1 MEQFGDLYSRYYD
14 LLYRDKDYQNEV
26 DYVDSLI
33 KNSGRPVKTI
43 LDMGCGTGRHAEIF
57 CNKGYK
63 VHGVDFSEDM
73 LKVAK
78 TRCYGKEE
86 QLSFSHSSIQN
97 LMLNE
102 KFDVII
108 SLFHVMSYQCG
119 NDDLIKAIEVAKS
132 HLNSGG
138 IFIFD
143 FWYGPAVLT
152 SPPVVKVKALEDD
165 KVKVTRLASPTLSAQ
180 SNTVNVDFD
189 IFIQNKV
196 DGQISN
202 MQESHNMRYFFDF
215 ELEMICRKVGL
226 NVEKKYEWM
235 SDKTPDFE
243 SWNVVWVVKTL

>member
-14 LLYRDKDYQNEV
+14 LLYQDKDYQKEV
-26 DYVDSLI
+26 DYVDGLI
-33 KNSGRPVKTI
+33 KTFGRPVKKI

-57 CNKGYK
+57 CDKGYV
-63 VHGVDFSEDM
+63 VHGIDFSEDM

-78 TRCYGKEE
+78 TRCYGKEDK
-86 QLSFSHSSIQN
+86 LSFGHSSIQN
-97 LMLNE
+97 LALDE

-152 SPPVVKVKALEDD
+152 SPPNVRAKVLEDD
-165 KVKVTRLASPTLSAQ
+165 KVKVTRLASPTLIAQ
-180 SNTVNVDFD
+180 SNIVNVDFD
-189 IFIQNKV
+189 IFIRNKD
-196 DGQISN
+196 DGRISN

-215 ELEMICRKVGL
+215 ELEMISREVGL
-226 NVEKKYEWM
+226 SVEKKYEWM
-235 SDKTPDFE
+235 SDKSPDFE
-243 SWNVVWVVKTL
+243 SWNVVWALQAF